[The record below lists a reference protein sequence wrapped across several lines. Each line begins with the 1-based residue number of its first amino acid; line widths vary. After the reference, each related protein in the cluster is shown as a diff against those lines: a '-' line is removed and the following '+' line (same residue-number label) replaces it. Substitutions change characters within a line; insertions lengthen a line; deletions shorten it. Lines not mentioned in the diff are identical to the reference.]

1 MKKRDVKHVS
11 AEEKRKGVIIFV
23 LLGILAAIFLTI
35 IIIMI
40 PKGNDDVVVEDIVP
54 NRQKIIVNE
63 TSNNANKNPATS
75 RRNGNTIGSGTDIIT
90 KDKNKVSITIKS
102 DTLTPDG
109 AVIIITDTNVSPYSW
124 TPIYRLQQ
132 KIDGKWEDM
141 ELKNPENA
149 IFAEIEYNNRTGTME
164 QSLVWGNKYGSL
176 GTGTYRIV
184 KEAGGIEFYAEFEF
198 KQQ

>member
-1 MKKRDVKHVS
+1 MKKRNNKHVS
-11 AEEKRKGVIIFV
+11 AEEKKKGVIIFV

-40 PKGNDDVVVEDIVP
+40 PKGDGDTVVEDIVP
-54 NRQKIIVNE
+54 TRQRIIVNE
-63 TSNNANKNPATS
+63 TGNNANKNSSTS
-75 RRNGNTIGSGTDIIT
+75 RRNGNTTGNNADIIT
-90 KDKNKVSITIKS
+90 KDKNKVTITIKG

-124 TPIYRLQQ
+124 SPIYRLQQ
-132 KIDGKWEDM
+132 KVDGKWEDM

-149 IFAEIEYNNRTGTME
+149 IFADVEYNNKTGTME

-176 GTGTYRIV
+176 GVGNYRVV